1 MNESV
6 PEHMDGDVLMDA
18 FDIQNPVQYSRSS
31 KNPSTVQDANA
42 AEAEA
47 IRRRLEG
54 LGYL

>member
-1 MNESV
+1 
-6 PEHMDGDVLMDA
+6 MDGDVLMDA